1 MANLIKQTKTQQP
14 AGKAPGIGLDDGPD
28 SLSFGLTG
36 PVAGKVRDTI
46 ISAYQAQGMSHADA
60 VTKFNQLNP
69 NF

>member
-1 MANLIKQTKTQQP
+1 MADLIKATKTQQP

-28 SLSFGLTG
+28 NLGFGLSG
-36 PVAGKVRDTI
+36 AAAGKARDAVI
-46 ISAYQAQGMSHADA
+46 GMYKAQGMSHADA